1 MVKWFQKVG
10 LSSCA
15 RGALLYLLRLSLS
28 YTGKT
33 GKNYSK
39 LSTKSDGKLKN

>member
-10 LSSCA
+10 LSSCV

-33 GKNYSK
+33 GKK
-39 LSTKSDGKLKN
+39 LLKIKH